1 MPSTASGNLAQNTE
15 RLLAGLARLAEDLT
29 ADEVQ
34 HRTHDNTNSIGFDIW
49 HVARTADNLINFAF
63 ERKPPVWM
71 AQNLFEQW
79 NLPKVA
85 QGTGMPAEDAHAL
98 RFPDGASLAKYCL
111 DVSASIVPQIRAMS
125 DEYLDQTM
133 TIQPQGEM
141 AKGEII
147 GQVIIN
153 HGNNHLG
160 AANVGVTALGKPGM
174 GF

>member
-1 MPSTASGNLAQNTE
+1 MPISTSELLAQNTE
-15 RLLAGLARLAEDLT
+15 RLLAGLARMAEDLSVE
-29 ADEVQ
+29 EVH

-49 HVARTADNLINFAF
+49 HVARTADNLVNFAF

-85 QGTGMPAEDAHAL
+85 QGTGMSAEEAHGL
-98 RFPDGASLAKYCL
+98 RFPDGASIAKYCR

-125 DEYLDQTM
+125 DEYLEQTM

-141 AKGEII
+141 KKGEII
-147 GQVIIN
+147 NQVIVN